1 VFIIPVGNRVDW
13 KRPPVVTLLLI
24 LVNCFVFFFLQA
36 GDDRQDAKATDY
48 YLSSDL
54 PNWEF
59 GRYQEYLENNGR
71 AADSNQFGELLKK
84 RNTSALY
91 SMENDAAFMRELHAG
106 RIVTPQAAEFD
117 RWSAQRDNYES
128 LFSFTSRYVYRV
140 DQPSPVTAFTSAF
153 LHASF
158 DHLLGNMVVLFLV
171 GFLVEMVVGKALFA
185 LAYVA
190 SAYAAVFVFG
200 LTAPINNNLL
210 GASGAIAGMMGLY
223 TVVFGF
229 RKIDFF
235 FALGFYFD
243 YVRAPAIALLPLWL
257 GNELYQFLSEQGAHI
272 AYMAHFGGLLCGATM
287 GVLYRLLHPTPIA
300 QYHAT
305 IDSNEADSQ
314 TFQRG
319 IDYLG
324 AMEFKKALREFK
336 TLQTKYPHDLNLVL
350 LTFRAAKFEP
360 AGEDYHRAALKLLS
374 LDAMD
379 AATSEQTH
387 SVFLEY
393 LKCAKPS
400 PRLEAD
406 LIVKLAK
413 RFAITNRCDDAE
425 KLANWLQSSVP
436 QHNEIPAVL
445 LALASGFLRE
455 KRKDK
460 MKPALQALIREFPQT
475 KEAEAAAGM
484 LRAN

>member
-1 VFIIPVGNRVDW
+1 MFIIPVGNRVDW

-36 GDDRQDAKATDY
+36 GDDRQDARATDY
-48 YLSSDL
+48 YYSSQL

-59 GRYQEYLENNGR
+59 GRYQEYLEKNDR
-71 AADSNQFGELLKK
+71 ADASSQFGILIKK
-84 RNTSALY
+84 RNTSALN
-91 SMENDAAFMRELHAG
+91 SLENDAKFMQELHAG
-106 RIVTPQAAEFD
+106 KIVTPQTAEFSD
-117 RWSAQRDNYES
+117 WSAQRNEYES
-128 LFSFTSRYVYRV
+128 MRSFTSRYVYQLG
-140 DQPSPVTAFTSAF
+140 QPSPVNAFTSAF
-153 LHASF
+153 MHASF

-171 GFLVEMVVGKALFA
+171 GFLVEMVIGKALFA
-185 LAYVA
+185 LAYIV
-190 SAYAAVFVFG
+190 SIYAAIFMFG
-200 LTAPINNNLL
+200 LTAPSDNNLL

-235 FALGFYFD
+235 YSLGFYFD

-257 GNELYQFLSEQGAHI
+257 GNELYQFFSGQDSHV

-287 GVLYRLLHPTPIA
+287 GALYRLLHPTPIK

-305 IDSNEADSQ
+305 IESNEIDSK

-319 IDYLG
+319 MDFLS
-324 AMEFKKALREFK
+324 AMEFKKAMREFK
-336 TLQTKYPHDLNLVL
+336 TLQQKYPHDTNLLL

-360 AGEDYHRAALKLLS
+360 SSDDYHHAALKLLS

-379 AATSEQTH
+379 AATSGQTH
-387 SVFLEY
+387 NVFLEY

-413 RFAITNRCDDAE
+413 RFAVTNQCDDAE
-425 KLANWLQSSVP
+425 KLAIWLRSTAP
-436 QHNEIPAVL
+436 QHSEIPAVL
-445 LALASGFLRE
+445 LALANGFRRE
-455 KRKDK
+455 KRNDK
-460 MKPALQALIREFPQT
+460 MKQILQVLIHKFPQT
-475 KEAEAAAGM
+475 KEAEVAAGL
-484 LRAN
+484 LRMS